1 MKNFVQFDVKKFSS
15 GEWDIKIKERI
26 YGDAIIHWNW
36 FNENE
41 RDIMLL
47 LMKIGAIKKQY
58 GMIPITI
65 HAPYLP
71 YARQDRVFEAGQD
84 LAIETL
90 VKAICGRYSDVKI
103 ETMAL
108 HCKRYNCNSYDLKY
122 EIHDETHAIYNIIY
136 PDSNAI
142 HHYSHLFG
150 NHERCL
156 HFEKIRD
163 KKDKPSLKLITD
175 KLTLGELGNNYFL
188 ICDDICAGGRTFIE
202 CAKEIRRIYGN
213 DTIIELMIYHAF
225 LDHGLDALKESGI
238 SQIHIINPDSYE
250 YICKLYP
257 NDLEYFNYKEL
268 N

>member
-1 MKNFVQFDVKKFSS
+1 MKNFVQFEVKKFSS
-15 GEWDIKIKERI
+15 GEWNVKIKERI
-26 YGDAIIHWNW
+26 HGEAVVHWNW
-36 FNENE
+36 FNEDE

-58 GMIPITI
+58 GMMPVTVY
-65 HAPYLP
+65 APYLP

-90 VKAICGRYSDVKI
+90 VKAICGRYPDTTIK
-103 ETMAL
+103 TMAL
-108 HCKRYNCNSYDLKY
+108 HGKTCHRGIYNAKH
-122 EIHDETHAIYNIIY
+122 EMHDEMHDIYNIIY

-142 HHYSHLFG
+142 FHYSHLFG
-150 NHERCL
+150 SYDKGL

-163 KKDKPSLKLITD
+163 NEGAP
-175 KLTLGELGNNYFL
+175 TLWLHHNFKGLVELRNIPCL

-202 CAKEIRRIYGN
+202 CAKEIRKIYGN

-238 SQIHIINPDSYE
+238 SLIHIINPDSCE